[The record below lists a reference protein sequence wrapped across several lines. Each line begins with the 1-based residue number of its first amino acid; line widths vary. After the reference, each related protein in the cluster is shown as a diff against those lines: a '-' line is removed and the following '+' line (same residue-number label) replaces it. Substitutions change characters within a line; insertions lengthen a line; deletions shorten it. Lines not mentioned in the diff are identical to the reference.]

1 MAGGNDEREQT
12 LNALLTEMSGFSSA
26 EGIVVIAATN
36 RLDTLDEALLRPG
49 RFDRQIEIAL
59 PDVAGRGHILKSH
72 AKNKPLEGDVD
83 LQALARQTVFFSGA
97 MLENLLNE
105 AAINAAKLN
114 KTAISNEDIDKA
126 YYTVIAG
133 SEKKDR
139 SSIKERERQITA
151 YHEGG
156 HALAIKLLSPENSV
170 AKITIIPSTKGAGG
184 FCLNVPP
191 DKMYYTKAE
200 LENQAIALLAG
211 RAAEE
216 LVFGKENIT
225 TGASSDIERANAI
238 IKDYVTKYG
247 MSDELG
253 MSNAAGD
260 KAEKECQNIMKNLY
274 SKALDVLTQNK
285 TTLNKI
291 AQALLE
297 KETLSEEQLDAL
309 LQ

>member
-1 MAGGNDEREQT
+1 
-12 LNALLTEMSGFSSA
+12 
-26 EGIVVIAATN
+26 
-36 RLDTLDEALLRPG
+36 
-49 RFDRQIEIAL
+49 
-59 PDVAGRGHILKSH
+59 
-72 AKNKPLEGDVD
+72 
-83 LQALARQTVFFSGA
+83 

-105 AAINAAKLN
+105 AAINAAKLD

-126 YYTVIAG
+126 YYTIIAG

-184 FCLNVPP
+184 FCLNVPQ
-191 DKMYYTKAE
+191 DKMYYTKTE
-200 LENQAIALLAG
+200 LENQAVALLAG

-225 TGASSDIERANAI
+225 TGASNDIERANAI

-247 MSDELG
+247 MSDEIG
-253 MSNAAGD
+253 MSNADGD
-260 KAEKECQNIMKNLY
+260 KAEKECQNIMKKLY
-274 SKALDVLTQNK
+274 GKALDILDQNK
-285 TTLNKI
+285 AALKKI

-309 LQ
+309 L